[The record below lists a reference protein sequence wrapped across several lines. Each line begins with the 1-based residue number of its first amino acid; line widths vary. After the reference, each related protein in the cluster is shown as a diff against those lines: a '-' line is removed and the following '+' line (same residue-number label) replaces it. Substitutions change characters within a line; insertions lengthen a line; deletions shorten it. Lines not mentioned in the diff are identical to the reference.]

1 MRFLIRYYEGILR
14 PAITRWQKRRED
26 VIEERNDPFYTP
38 RLDRGV
44 AGHERMEKSVEI
56 PGNSS
61 ISGRAHHLLPGR
73 IAPACSSPSPNR
85 RKVCIRP
92 SEFSGDEQLLRRRP
106 LGSFHRLRN
115 PGITCLFEGIIWRR
129 ERIHRRFPIPL
140 SYDHRFAI
148 FSSKITAKSFLL
160 V

>member
-1 MRFLIRYYEGILR
+1 MIRDRLNYDEGKINAIPDPVLR
-14 PAITRWQKRRED
+14 RNFTSRDHAMAKKERRCN
-26 VIEERNDPFYTP
+26 RNDPFYTP

-115 PGITCLFEGIIWRR
+115 PGITCLFEGII
-129 ERIHRRFPIPL
+129 
-140 SYDHRFAI
+140 
-148 FSSKITAKSFLL
+148 
-160 V
+160 